1 MVIHFDALAHCSWV
15 ACYNLIAEDKKGLTM
30 EEREYLSNDEAI
42 DAFHALWDCFPGMA
56 RLIDE
61 KHNVLAANPFAEKQ
75 GFVPGAVCAKVGD
88 PAIHRKCGLRK
99 MFVEKSA
106 VFDQVIPGRVR
117 GWMPV
122 SGRADLCIH
131 FAVFIPQEDEQVL
144 FEG

>member
-30 EEREYLSNDEAI
+30 EEREYLSNDEII
-42 DAFHALWDCFPGMA
+42 DAFHALWDCFPGMIA
-56 RLIDE
+56 
-61 KHNVLAANPFAEKQ
+61 
-75 GFVPGAVCAKVGD
+75 
-88 PAIHRKCGLRK
+88 
-99 MFVEKSA
+99 EKSA